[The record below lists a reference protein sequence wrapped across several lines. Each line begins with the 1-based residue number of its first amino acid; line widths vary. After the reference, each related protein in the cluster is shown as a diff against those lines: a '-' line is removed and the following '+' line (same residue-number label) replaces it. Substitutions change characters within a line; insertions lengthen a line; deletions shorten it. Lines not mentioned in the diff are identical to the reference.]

1 MTRLHTQVLSSVQF
15 SYRLLC
21 RGLTSARSSVQQLH
35 ERYISL
41 ILLSLRRHCH
51 CWETESPKSLIIST
65 SAYAALT
72 HSFLL
77 CISKGIHSQPRTGL
91 QRDDKAPQPIKER
104 IIIQDT
110 YKTERIIIQDERGK
124 KREEKRLFP
133 PFCWKAQHS
142 APSSLSLNGS
152 GWSSCFLS
160 QLLEVHITH
169 HSSLWLEDTTSF
181 PCDLTTNI
189 NTLQISFWSKKHVE
203 FHLLVSRIINI

>member
-65 SAYAALT
+65 SAYAALI

-91 QRDDKAPQPIKER
+91 QRDDKAPQPIK
-104 IIIQDT
+104 Q
-110 YKTERIIIQDERGK
+110 RGSSSKMRGEK
-124 KREEKRLFP
+124 KGRK
-133 PFCWKAQHS
+133 K
-142 APSSLSLNGS
+142 
-152 GWSSCFLS
+152 
-160 QLLEVHITH
+160 
-169 HSSLWLEDTTSF
+169 DSF
-181 PCDLTTNI
+181 PLPAEKL
-189 NTLQISFWSKKHVE
+189 NTLLLLP
-203 FHLLVSRIINI
+203 FHWMAVVGPVGFYPSYLRYT